1 MLGNGKALRSSNF
14 RAEPS
19 RFPWRAP
26 YRFPMRDSEMVAGI
40 IAGEAAA
47 LTAAYDCHAAGL
59 YAYCRWLLGEP
70 ADDPDGA
77 RAADVL
83 KDTFIVAA
91 AELAR
96 LRDPGRLRAWLYAVA
111 RNECLRRTRA
121 AVAPGAAPDSTT
133 LARAGASPADAERSE
148 ARELVAAALA
158 AMNPGER
165 DVAELN
171 LRHGLDD
178 ADLAAILGVSRR
190 RAQALASRA
199 RGHFAALLGALLAAA
214 NPELC
219 PELGALLTGSG
230 EMPAAPLLARLDKHI
245 QRCSAC
251 AQRRQ
256 SELPPV
262 TTLGLPPALEL
273 PGDLWP
279 HVRDAVASASM
290 NRAGITQV
298 AGRFANDGFPVP
310 LDPPPPSRPA
320 KRRALATAGTV
331 AALAVLGAGIV
342 IATGMPHTGGAKDGG
357 GRGLNIHAAA
367 SPTARRAPPTR
378 PGPAPAASAH
388 ATPTAGASEP
398 LAAPV
403 GATRSPNPPAMPPAP
418 TLAPTAPTTLPGV
431 LTASSAT
438 VTLQR
443 HGKGGPPSG
452 SFTLTALGGPVAL
465 FTISVPGDVPSLTV
479 TPAAGALA
487 AGQSVL
493 VSVTLRKPFGGPLDT
508 QLIVQPGGFAV
519 GVTYTP

>member
-1 MLGNGKALRSSNF
+1 
-14 RAEPS
+14 
-19 RFPWRAP
+19 
-26 YRFPMRDSEMVAGI
+26 MRDSEMVAGI

-47 LTAAYDCHAAGL
+47 LTAAYDCYAAGL
-59 YAYCRWLLGEP
+59 YAYCRSLLGEP
-70 ADDPDGA
+70 ADGPDGA
-77 RAADVL
+77 QAADAL

-91 AELAR
+91 AELTR

-121 AVAPGAAPDSTT
+121 AVAPSEAPDSTT
-133 LARAGASPADAERSE
+133 LARAGGATADVERSE

-178 ADLAAILGVSRR
+178 TDLAATLGVSRR

-214 NPELC
+214 SPELC

-230 EMPAAPLLARLDKHI
+230 EMPTAPLLARLDKHI

-251 AQRRQ
+251 AARRQ
-256 SELPPV
+256 SELQPV
-262 TTLGLPPALEL
+262 MALGLAPNPAL

-279 HVRDAVASASM
+279 QVRDAVDSASVS
-290 NRAGITQV
+290 RADITQ
-298 AGRFANDGFPVP
+298 GGERFGFPVP
-310 LDPPPPSRPA
+310 LGPSPPSRPT
-320 KRRALATAGTV
+320 KRFALAMVGTV

-357 GRGLNIHAAA
+357 GWGLNIHAATT
-367 SPTARRAPPTR
+367 PTARQARPTQV
-378 PGPAPAASAH
+378 GPAPAASAH
-388 ATPTAGASEP
+388 ATPTARATEP
-398 LAAPV
+398 IAAPV
-403 GATRSPNPPAMPPAP
+403 GTTRPPNPPAVPPTP
-418 TLAPTAPTTLPGV
+418 TQAPTAPTTLPGV

-452 SFTLTALGGPVAL
+452 SFMLTALGGPVAL
-465 FTISVPGDVPSLTV
+465 FTITVPSDVPNLTV
-479 TPAAGALA
+479 TPLTGAVG
-487 AGQSVL
+487 AGQSVQ
-493 VSVTLRKPFGGPLDT
+493 VSVTLQKPYGGPLDT
-508 QLIVQPGGFAV
+508 QLIIQPGGLAV
-519 GVTYTP
+519 GVIYAP